1 MALLAAVVQAMGHRV
16 VSASTCAGAVALW
29 KETLCDLAFIDYSLP
44 DGSGAE
50 LAERFL
56 DDKPGTPIFIM
67 SGFSPAHLPMRE
79 VIRSK
84 IGFVEKPFSVS
95 ALKGQIE
102 AALKNR

>member
-1 MALLAAVVQAMGHRV
+1 VI
-16 VSASTCAGAVALW
+16 SAGTCAGAIELW
-29 KETLCDLAFIDYSLP
+29 KETPCDLALIDYSLP

-67 SGFSPAHLPMRE
+67 SGFSPTHLPIRE

-84 IGFVEKPFSVS
+84 IRFVEKPFSVS
-95 ALKGQIE
+95 GLKGKIE
-102 AALKNR
+102 AAVKNK